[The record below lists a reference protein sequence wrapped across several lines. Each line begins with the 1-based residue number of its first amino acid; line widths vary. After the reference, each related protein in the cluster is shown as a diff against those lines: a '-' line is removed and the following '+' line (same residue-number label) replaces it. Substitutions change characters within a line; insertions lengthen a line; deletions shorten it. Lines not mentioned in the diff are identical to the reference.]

1 MAFKM
6 KGPSMYKGS
15 PMKVDNPTVEQQIAA
30 ADKKFGEGGIKTNT
44 GPDKR
49 DVLAKQARTSYSG
62 TAKPGMEQSVRSQ
75 SYKDAEEYM
84 ASKGSKEAKKLLRDR
99 AKRVAAEKKRLAES
113 KDAPTKLIKKK
124 LKTSGATL
132 IKTKKKKRGDTV
144 KKAIEAAKNAPSES
158 ESSVQVT
165 PTKRFP
171 VKPKN
176 KTKKY
181 KKVPGFNS

>member
-84 ASKGSKEAKKLLRDR
+84 ASKGNKDAKELIRKKAKKT
-99 AKRVAAEKKRLAES
+99 AE
-113 KDAPTKLIKKK
+113 
-124 LKTSGATL
+124 
-132 IKTKKKKRGDTV
+132 V
-144 KKAIEAAKNAPSES
+144 KKVFAKNPDMTQKEIDKAMS
-158 ESSVQVT
+158 QQ
-165 PTKRFP
+165 
-171 VKPKN
+171 
-176 KTKKY
+176 
-181 KKVPGFNS
+181 